1 MKQIV
6 LNILIAAFLSAVFL
20 ACNQIKH
27 QPNETTTT
35 HEEAHWSYEGETSPE
50 HWAEIE
56 KNSSC
61 DSKYQSPI
69 NIIDIDASADETGWM
84 ELKIAY
90 SPKTLIHDV
99 LNNGH
104 TIQFDFELGDSIFFH
119 EKNYPLRQIHFH
131 EPAEHTING
140 VRYPIEIHLVHISP
154 ENEYTVLGIVGEEGE
169 NSEPFDFLESF
180 LPVQEGETKIIDRS
194 FNLNELLPGDDRS
207 FYHYHGSLTTPPCS
221 EDVNWIVLKKPVILS
236 VDQVRLLK
244 ELMPL
249 NNYRNEQPLNDRV
262 VWKNFL

>member
-1 MKQIV
+1 MKLISKGIIFWT
-6 LNILIAAFLSAVFL
+6 ILTSLFISCFPSEQKTLSAL
-20 ACNQIKH
+20 DSHN
-27 QPNETTTT
+27 
-35 HEEAHWSYEGETSPE
+35 HEHWSYEGETSPE

-84 ELKIAY
+84 ELNIAY
-90 SPKTLIHDV
+90 SPLTLIHDV

-104 TIQFDFELGDSIFFH
+104 TIQFDFELGDSIYFH
-119 EKNYPLRQIHFH
+119 EKNYSLRQIHFH

-140 VRYPIEIHLVHISP
+140 VRYPIEIHLVHLSSD
-154 ENEYTVLGIVGEEGE
+154 NDFTVLGILGEEGE
-169 NSEPFDFLESF
+169 TSQPFDFLESF
-180 LPVQEGETKIIDRS
+180 LPVQEGETKIIDKS
-194 FNLNELLPGDDRS
+194 FNLNDLLPLDDRS

-221 EDVNWIVLKKPVILS
+221 EDVNWILFKKPVILS
-236 VDQVRLLK
+236 VDQVKLLK

-262 VWKNFL
+262 VWKNFQ